1 MIAHDENSFIIP
13 TRFVEVESVV
23 EDEIISSDSESENI
37 DIINFKER
45 PEKKDE
51 PNDDKK
57 DEMKEEETK
66 QEKKEEKKEEKKVER
81 KDEKKE
87 EKVVKEAKKML

>member
-23 EDEIISSDSESENI
+23 EEEIISSDSESENI

-51 PNDDKK
+51 PND
-57 DEMKEEETK
+57 
-66 QEKKEEKKEEKKVER
+66 EEK
-81 KDEKKE
+81 
-87 EKVVKEAKKML
+87 

>member
-1 MIAHDENSFIIP
+1 MIAHDGDSFIIP

-51 PNDDKK
+51 PNDEKK
-57 DEMKEEETK
+57 EQMKEEEK
-66 QEKKEEKKEEKKVER
+66 EQKKKVKEEEE
-81 KDEKKE
+81 KE
-87 EKVVKEAKKML
+87 EKVVKEAKKMLANSM

>member
-1 MIAHDENSFIIP
+1 MPRPRRVIPASNVEIQQDIDRMTRFLDPDHDITHDPSLNEMIAHDGDSFIIP

-23 EDEIISSDSESENI
+23 EEEIISSDSESENI

-51 PNDDKK
+51 PND
-57 DEMKEEETK
+57 
-66 QEKKEEKKEEKKVER
+66 EEK
-81 KDEKKE
+81 
-87 EKVVKEAKKML
+87 

>member
-1 MIAHDENSFIIP
+1 MIAHDGDSFIIP

-51 PNDDKK
+51 PK
-57 DEMKEEETK
+57 DEKKEQMKEEQTK
-66 QEKKEEKKEEKKVER
+66 EQKKVEKKEEKKEVK
-81 KDEKKE
+81 
-87 EKVVKEAKKML
+87 KEAKKMLANSM

>member
-1 MIAHDENSFIIP
+1 MIAHDGDSFIIP

-23 EDEIISSDSESENI
+23 EEEIISSDSESENI

-51 PNDDKK
+51 PKDEKK
-57 DEMKEEETK
+57 DEKEVKE
-66 QEKKEEKKEEKKVER
+66 EEKKEEKEEEGR
-81 KDEKKE
+81 EKGRE
-87 EKVVKEAKKML
+87 EGREGSKR

>member
-1 MIAHDENSFIIP
+1 MIAHDGDSFIIP

-23 EDEIISSDSESENI
+23 EEEIISSDSESENI

-51 PNDDKK
+51 PK
-57 DEMKEEETK
+57 DEKKEQIKEEETK
-66 QEKKEEKKEEKKVER
+66 EEKKKEEEGREKGREEGREGSKR
-81 KDEKKE
+81 
-87 EKVVKEAKKML
+87 

>member
-23 EDEIISSDSESENI
+23 EEEIISSDSESENI

-51 PNDDKK
+51 PKDEKK
-57 DEMKEEETK
+57 EEMKEVKEE
-66 QEKKEEKKEEKKVER
+66 EKKEEKKEEKMVE
-81 KDEKKE
+81 
-87 EKVVKEAKKML
+87 

>member
-1 MIAHDENSFIIP
+1 MIAHDGDSFIIP

-23 EDEIISSDSESENI
+23 EEEIISSDSESENI

-51 PNDDKK
+51 PNDEEK
-57 DEMKEEETK
+57 EEIKEEETK
-66 QEKKEEKKEEKKVER
+66 G
-81 KDEKKE
+81 EKKE
-87 EKVVKEAKKML
+87 EKVVKEAKKMLANSM

>member
-1 MIAHDENSFIIP
+1 MIAHDGDSFIIP

-51 PNDDKK
+51 P
-57 DEMKEEETK
+57 
-66 QEKKEEKKEEKKVER
+66 KVEK

-87 EKVVKEAKKML
+87 KKVVKEAKKMLANSM

>member
-1 MIAHDENSFIIP
+1 MIAHDGDSFIIP

-23 EDEIISSDSESENI
+23 EEEIISSDSESENI

-51 PNDDKK
+51 PNDEKK
-57 DEMKEEETK
+57 EQMKEEETK
-66 QEKKEEKKEEKKVER
+66 EVKKEEKKKEEKKEEKEQI
-81 KDEKKE
+81 KE
-87 EKVVKEAKKML
+87 EETKQE

>member
-51 PNDDKK
+51 PNDE
-57 DEMKEEETK
+57 EMNEEETK
-66 QEKKEEKKEEKKVER
+66 EQNKEVKKEEKKNEEKKEEKKVD
-81 KDEKKE
+81 K
-87 EKVVKEAKKML
+87 